1 MNKSIL
7 LFFLIIFI
15 AFPQLAS
22 ANLFEN
28 PAKIE
33 EFINLLPDMKTISC
47 KFEQTK
53 YLSNIEK
60 PIISSGNFKFVEK
73 EGVYFET
80 LKPIKTTISYT
91 NKDYKQINDI
101 ILAISQKKYSKLNK
115 DFYYFF
121 DKNETSWQLGLKPKP
136 ESPASNY
143 IVSISIEGKNH
154 IEKMKLQFK
163 NGSSTIICFSGFQAQ

>member
-1 MNKSIL
+1 MNKIIF
-7 LFFLIIFI
+7 LFFLTIFLT
-15 AFPQLAS
+15 FPQIAN
-22 ANLFEN
+22 ANLFEK

-33 EFINLLPDMKTISC
+33 EFITLLPEMKSVSC

-53 YLSNIEK
+53 YLNNVEK
-60 PIISSGNFKFVEK
+60 PIISSGNFKFIEN

-101 ILAISQKKYSKLNK
+101 VLAISQKRYSKLNK
-115 DFYYFF
+115 DFNYFF
-121 DKNETSWQLGLKPKP
+121 NKNENSWELGLKPKP
-136 ESPASNY
+136 ESPANNY
-143 IVSISIEGKNH
+143 IISISIIGNNH

-163 NGSSTIICFSGFQAQ
+163 NGSSTTICFSEFQI